1 MGAQTVAGIGR
12 WAARVVVAVAACG
25 VGVTGARA
33 QNPPEEIDYYAT
45 DALGSVRIVFTQT
58 GQVIG
63 RSDYLPFGETL
74 NQSGALPLQRFTGQE
89 RDGEA
94 GMDYFNARNLQA
106 RTGRMNAPDPLFG
119 DAVTNPQRWNRYAYV
134 ANSPLR
140 FTDPSGMQYK
150 AQTVG
155 YSCSLTNCVSLPAQE
170 MSDAAKEGSVD
181 LIVSGVNATFG
192 GENLGA
198 GGVMPGHQFRPHQ
211 APGQAAVPQK
221 PSD

>member
-1 MGAQTVAGIGR
+1 
-12 WAARVVVAVAACG
+12 
-25 VGVTGARA
+25 
-33 QNPPEEIDYYAT
+33 
-45 DALGSVRIVFTQT
+45 
-58 GQVIG
+58 
-63 RSDYLPFGETL
+63 
-74 NQSGALPLQRFTGQE
+74 
-89 RDGEA
+89 
-94 GMDYFNARNLQA
+94 
-106 RTGRMNAPDPLFG
+106 MNAPDPLFG

-198 GGVMPGHQFRPHQ
+198 GGVMPGHQFLA
-211 APGQAAVPQK
+211 APGTRPSARPSDAVKPRSRETDAQDKKAAVEAADSSCCAVQGRGTVDDNKLRRLADARTRHIPTDYYVFVRACSMSGDGGLRLRHGRDGPPHINPTATQ
-221 PSD
+221 SLTG